1 MDQKN
6 VRNLIK
12 KSLSYVVVAALS
24 SGLTWFAAAQLPDSK
39 LEQLADV
46 IDRKFIAEADQTVIQ
61 DAAAEAMVD
70 ALGDRWSYYIPA
82 SQQDFYEERRNNAYV
97 GIGVSVM
104 QRADRSGY
112 DVVSVIS
119 GGPAEE
125 AGVLAGDIITHAD
138 GEALGEL
145 TVTEVQNLIMGEK
158 NTKVALTLLRDGQT
172 LEISVIRKTIHSKS
186 AEGQMLDGG
195 IGYVRIENFYDGAA
209 DDTIAAVEELT
220 KAGADRLIFDLRD
233 NPGGYVHELVKIL
246 DYLLPEG
253 PLFRSVSYNGK
264 ETVEESDEKC
274 LDMPMAVLFN
284 GNTYS
289 AAEFF
294 AAALSEYDWAVTVGE
309 PTTGKG
315 YYQTSHTFSDGS
327 SVSLSTG
334 QYTTPNGVSLA
345 EVGGLK
351 PDVEVALTGSVSTWQ
366 EDSQIQAA
374 IAALEEETR

>member
-12 KSLSYVVVAALS
+12 KSLSYVLVAALS
-24 SGLTWFAAAQLPDSK
+24 SGLTWFAAAQLPNSK
-39 LEQLADV
+39 LEELADV

-61 DAAAEAMVD
+61 DAAAEAMVK

-82 SQQDFYEERRNNAYV
+82 SQQEIYEERRNNSYV

-104 QRADRSGY
+104 QREDRSGY
-112 DVVSVIS
+112 DVVAVTSN
-119 GGPAEE
+119 GPAEA

-158 NTKVALTLLRDGQT
+158 NTKVALTLLRNGQT
-172 LEISVIRKTIHSKS
+172 LDITVTRKALHSKC
-186 AEGQMLDGG
+186 ADGVMLDDR
-195 IGYVRIENFYDGAA
+195 IGYVWIENFYYGAGN
-209 DDTIAAVEELT
+209 DTIAAVEKLLEL
-220 KAGADRLIFDLRD
+220 GAEGLIFDVRN
-233 NPGGYVHELVKIL
+233 NPGGYVDEMVEAL

-253 PLFRSVSYNGK
+253 PIFRSVDYKGK
-264 ETVEESDEKC
+264 ETMEMSNAKC
-274 LDMPMAVLFN
+274 LELPMVVMFN
-284 GNTYS
+284 ANTYS

-294 AAALSEYDWAVTVGE
+294 AAALSEYNWAVTVGE
-309 PTTGKG
+309 PSTGKG
-315 YYQTSHTFSDGS
+315 YYQIVYSFSDGS
-327 SVSLSTG
+327 SVSLSSG

-351 PDVEVALTGSVSTWQ
+351 PDVEVKLTESPATWQ
-366 EDSQIQAA
+366 EDPQIRAA
-374 IAALEEETR
+374 MAALGG

>member
-1 MDQKN
+1 MNQKK
-6 VRNLIK
+6 VRNTLK
-12 KSLSYVVVAALS
+12 KTLSYVLVAALAS
-24 SGLTWFAAAQLPDSK
+24 LATWIAADHIPNSK
-39 LEQLADV
+39 LEELASV
-46 IDRKFIAEADQTVIQ
+46 IDRRFIAEADQTAIQ
-61 DAAAEAMVD
+61 DAAADAMVE

-82 SQQDFYEERRNNAYV
+82 SQQDFYEERRNNSYV

-104 QRADRSGY
+104 QRADGSGY
-112 DVVSVIS
+112 DVVSVTS

-125 AGVLAGDIITHAD
+125 AGILAGDILTHAD
-138 GEALGEL
+138 GEPLGQL
-145 TVTEVQNLIMGEK
+145 IVSDVQSRIMGEK
-158 NTKVALTLLRDGQT
+158 NTKVVLTLLRDGET
-172 LEISVIRKTIHSKS
+172 LEISVTRKTIHTKS
-186 AEGQMLDGG
+186 AYGQMLDGE
-195 IGYVRIENFYDGAA
+195 IGYVRIENFFDHSA
-209 DDTIAAVEELT
+209 DDTIEEVEELT
-220 KAGADRLIFDLRD
+220 EAGAQKLIFDLRN

-253 PLFRSVSYNGK
+253 PIFRSISYSGK
-264 ETVEESDEKC
+264 ETIEKSDADC
-274 LDMPMAVLFN
+274 LELPMAVLFN

-294 AAALSEYDWAVTVGE
+294 GAALSEYNWAVTVGE

-351 PDVEVALTGSVSTWQ
+351 PDVEVKLTESVATWQ
-366 EDSQIQAA
+366 EDPQIRAA
-374 IAALEEETR
+374 IAALEEESK

>member
-1 MDQKN
+1 MNQKK
-6 VRNLIK
+6 VRNTLK
-12 KSLSYVVVAALS
+12 KTLSYVLVAALAS
-24 SGLTWFAAAQLPDSK
+24 LATWIAADHIPNSK
-39 LEQLADV
+39 LEELASV
-46 IDRKFIAEADQTVIQ
+46 IDRRFIAEADQTAIQ
-61 DAAAEAMVD
+61 DAAADAMVE

-82 SQQDFYEERRNNAYV
+82 SQQDFYEERRNNSYV

-104 QRADRSGY
+104 QRADGSGY
-112 DVVSVIS
+112 DVVSVTS

-125 AGVLAGDIITHAD
+125 AGILVGDILTHAD
-138 GEALGEL
+138 GEPLGQL
-145 TVTEVQNLIMGEK
+145 IVSDVQSRIMGEK
-158 NTKVALTLLRDGQT
+158 NTKVVLTLLRDGET
-172 LEISVIRKTIHSKS
+172 LEISVTRKTIHTKS
-186 AEGQMLDGG
+186 AYGQMLDGE
-195 IGYVRIENFYDGAA
+195 IGYVRIENFFDHSA
-209 DDTIAAVEELT
+209 DDTIEAVEEMT
-220 KAGADRLIFDLRD
+220 EAGAQKLIFDLRN

-253 PLFRSVSYNGK
+253 PIFRSISYSGK
-264 ETVEESDEKC
+264 ETIEESDADC
-274 LDMPMAVLFN
+274 LELPMAVLFN

-294 AAALSEYDWAVTVGE
+294 GAALSEYNWAVTVGE

-351 PDVEVALTGSVSTWQ
+351 PDVEVKLTESVATWQ
-366 EDSQIQAA
+366 EDPQIRAA
-374 IAALEEETR
+374 IVALEEESK